1 MKRNVPYAIILPIV
15 VVCFAVMLMI
25 WSMAGTS
32 GGGGG
37 QEHPSSTTGNSSSQ
51 PNASPVRVPS
61 VPNNDAGADSARTGN
76 GPLNKSR

>member
-1 MKRNVPYAIILPIV
+1 MNRNMPYAIILPIV

-32 GGGGG
+32 GGGG
-37 QEHPSSTTGNSSSQ
+37 QDQPSGTTGKSSSQ
-51 PNASPVRVPS
+51 PNASAVRVPS
-61 VPNNDAGADSARTGN
+61 VPNNDTGADSARTGN